1 MEISIRHLIVD
12 CLMAQWLAREANV
25 SDGKEEMGKQ
35 HQNSIWPVLFESLS
49 ESFIVKWG
57 SIVCI

>member
-1 MEISIRHLIVD
+1 MEISIRHLIMD
-12 CLMAQWLAREANV
+12 CLMAQWVGKEANV

-35 HQNSIWPVLFESLS
+35 HQNSIWPAASSVEESL
-49 ESFIVKWG
+49 IVKWG